1 MRVVFD
7 GTLDL
12 AAWMLKPVPVTILD
26 DDVEDSGET

>member
-7 GTLDL
+7 GPLDL

-26 DDVEDSGET
+26 DVEDSGET

>member
-7 GTLDL
+7 GALDL

-26 DDVEDSGET
+26 DRRRSLRPP

>member
-7 GTLDL
+7 GALDL

-26 DDVEDSGET
+26 DAEDSGET